1 MPYLELQVE
10 KYPAVARLTSLRG
23 HVPGVS
29 AGVLSGV
36 PAGVLASLLAALL
49 AVGCSAQVPAPLA
62 HPLRVSAQPFAL
74 AEAARRVGL
83 GRVQVV
89 DDGGVVLTSGTN
101 ADPWLD
107 PQAMESV
114 TTHVADQLAAAD
126 PAGAA
131 AYRDAAAVFRAQ
143 LGSLEVDY
151 QTSLADCA
159 RHDVVTTDHGFDGE
173 GARFGFHD
181 HAVEDPGVAALIEAD
196 HLPVVF
202 GEMLPP
208 PPAVTALAAATHTKV
223 GYLSTL
229 TALTP
234 GEQARNATYVSVMTD
249 NLAALSSAL
258 DCAAPT

>member
-1 MPYLELQVE
+1 MVPYLEPRVG

-23 HVPGVS
+23 HV
-29 AGVLSGV
+29 SGV
-36 PAGVLASLLAALL
+36 VAALVAAVLAALLAALL
-49 AVGCSAQVPAPLA
+49 AAGCSAQVPAPLA
-62 HPLRVSAQPFAL
+62 HPLQVSAQPFAL

-83 GRVQVV
+83 GRVHVV
-89 DDGGVVLTSGTN
+89 DVGGVVLTSGTN
-101 ADPWLD
+101 AVPWLD
-107 PQAMESV
+107 PQAMEAV

-126 PAGAA
+126 PAGAG
-131 AYRDAAAVFRAQ
+131 AYREAAAVFRAQ

-159 RHDVVTTDHGFDGE
+159 RHDVVTTDHAFDGE
-173 GARFGFHD
+173 AARFGFHD
-181 HAVEDPGVAALIEAD
+181 HAVGDPGLAALIEAD

-234 GEQARNATYVSVMTD
+234 DEQAQNATYVSVMTD